1 MPQPDN
7 KREYGSTTQGS
18 QRTVTPQGQKA
29 ANISPISG
37 GAASA
42 APVLQIGQQAQIKQ
56 TGAELFQALG
66 GAFQGISQGIQNYEK
81 MYDMVSKRDY
91 ANFES
96 EYYAEQERVHNDPK
110 LMQDWMESSRYK
122 PNRVTAGSYQR
133 LRAGVYQRDYE
144 AQQQDD
150 VLSMQKFLVD
160 KPLHEQI
167 SYLGGKL
174 DSYEPDSPAYKWIE
188 KTQLEAGSKAATQA
202 RAVTIG
208 SQTLEAKNKNIDLA
222 GQILATD
229 QNAYGDVITTP
240 RFRLALQAKALGLA
254 DIKQNEQGQWVF
266 EMGEGGQQYDLSA
279 LPADL
284 DASLAEGIG
293 QAGIEKGN
301 DYVEGMLSAS
311 ILPKSVFNAGRGAR
325 NQSQVDS
332 MNAFNALPSGESSD
346 LIRGSDNPV
355 STAGSVADMIF
366 NDPSMDDPQK
376 REHLLHVLSTFESG
390 AMSEEAYQQIESVLP
405 DGVTDKR
412 AAAEKMLRD
421 LKAGINAKIH
431 KVTNNQ
437 YNDSI
442 VSLANDL
449 NTATNPQQAREM
461 GITHAM
467 RIGVLPE
474 NSEAM
479 VLGISI
485 GAKGFPTPVAHSLDN
500 IPPGF
505 MPVGFIR
512 PLFDESGMLPKGDV
526 KFTLSDGYIQETLG
540 EVTHLSEKQRELA
553 TKAVERIT
561 DWGAFEAAAQNPNL
575 QIEDARLTRI
585 AGIEGAT
592 VTVETATG
600 EVAISPLDYILR
612 PETAVANLSGAATAL
627 SGQAY
632 NMAMATVAELSGLD
646 PVKQEKEYGV
656 AMMKLQRI
664 SDVYK
669 TGNYGD
675 EVKDPEQRALLSQ
688 GFLVAKIASE
698 TEQDF
703 KDVWQQRANFT
714 DTKIT
719 KAANDFL
726 NPATDNPRRDQA
738 YEALYGSSYAE
749 DMNSEDPETQRQAL
763 YWKNEQI
770 DSLTSNPWLAVS
782 ASNNTFTANQFDYNA
797 HAVPFDPMN
806 TYSLAGRPQSL
817 PIDIMQTLV
826 ETGGWLP
833 EGNEDPVDYLRLTVN
848 QATGSD
854 FSEDEFRKA
863 YTTLSDPTTDGAMH
877 GPVFEAIDE
886 FITDNFD
893 VGKSDT
899 PPSGNRAVNES
910 GEPIRYVKYGINVKI
925 GSEMHS
931 VLKGT
936 NIAIRREIS
945 GNGIPLANRR
955 TSHEV
960 QQETL
965 TTQQDLIIRK
975 EVDNQIKSTFA
986 KAVPFGSGVALKAAT
1001 AGYAARPILHGAAVA
1016 AAETV
1021 VETVDSGKKII
1032 EAVKDNAE
1040 SLIVPGPIMGAY
1052 RGAYGAIKNRI
1063 SDLWNY
1069 YYR

>member
-18 QRTVTPQGQKA
+18 QRTVAPQGQKA
-29 ANISPISG
+29 ADISPVSG

-81 MYDMVSKRDY
+81 MYEMVSKRDY

-96 EYYAEQERVHNDPK
+96 DYYAEQERVHNDPK

-150 VLSMQKFLVD
+150 ILSMQQAMVD

-167 SYLGGKL
+167 SYLGDKL

-188 KTQLEAGSKAATQA
+188 QTQLKAGTTAAAQS
-202 RAVTIG
+202 RAVSIG
-208 SQTLEAKNKNIDLA
+208 SQTLEAKNKNIELA
-222 GQILATD
+222 GQILATNR
-229 QNAYGDVITTP
+229 NAYGDVITTP

-254 DIKQNEQGQWVF
+254 DIKQNEQGQWIF
-266 EMGEGGQQYDLSA
+266 ETLQGQQYDLSA

-301 DYVEGMLSAS
+301 DYVEGMLKAS
-311 ILPKSVFNAGRGAR
+311 ILPASVFNAGGGAR
-325 NQSQVDS
+325 NQNQVDS

-355 STAGSVADMIF
+355 STAGSVSEMVY
-366 NDPSMDDPQK
+366 NDSSMDNPQK
-376 REHLLHVLSTFESG
+376 REYLLNVLATFEAG
-390 AMSEEAYQQIESVLP
+390 AMSDEAYEQIESTLP

-421 LKAGINAKIH
+421 LKDDINAKIY
-431 KVTNNQ
+431 KVTSKQ
-437 YNDSI
+437 YNDNIISF
-442 VSLANDL
+442 ANDL
-449 NTATNPQQAREM
+449 DKATNPNQAR
-461 GITHAM
+461 GVAAGHAM
-467 RIGVLPE
+467 KMGVLPE

-485 GAKGFPTPVAHSLDN
+485 GANGFPTPVATSLDN

-505 MPVGFIR
+505 IPVGFTR

-526 KFTLSDGYIQETLG
+526 QFTMSDGFIQETLG
-540 EVTHLSEKQRELA
+540 NVKYLNEEQQELA
-553 TKAVERIT
+553 AKAVERIT

-575 QIEDARLTRI
+575 QIEDARLARI

-592 VTVETATG
+592 VTVETAQG

-612 PETAVANLSGAATAL
+612 PETAVANLSGTATAL

-632 NMAMATVAELSGLD
+632 NMAMSTVAELSGLD
-646 PVKQEKEYGV
+646 PEKQSKEYGV

-669 TGNYGD
+669 TGNYG
-675 EVKDPEQRALLSQ
+675 EKVKDPEQRAMLSQ

-698 TEQDF
+698 TNQDF
-703 KDVWQQRANFT
+703 SDVWQQRANFT

-726 NPATDNPRRDQA
+726 DPAADNPRRDQA
-738 YEALYGSSYAE
+738 YESLYNSSYTE
-749 DMNSEDPETQRQAL
+749 DMNSEDPEKNRQAL

-782 ASNNTFTANQFDYNA
+782 ASNNTFTADQFDYNS

-806 TYSLAGRPQSL
+806 TYSLPGRPQSL
-817 PIDIMQTLV
+817 TIDVMQTLV
-826 ETGGWLP
+826 ETKGWLP
-833 EGNEDPVDYLRLTVN
+833 EGSEDPVDYLRLLVN
-848 QATGSD
+848 QATDSS
-854 FSEDEFRKA
+854 FSEDEFRNA
-863 YTTLSDPTTDGAMH
+863 YSTLSDPTTDGGMY
-877 GPVFEAIDE
+877 GPVSEAIDR
-886 FITDNFD
+886 FVADNFD

-899 PPSGNRAVNES
+899 PPSGNRTVNEN
-910 GEPIRYVKYGINVKI
+910 GEPIRHVRYPIKVKS
-925 GSEMHS
+925 GSEIHS
-931 VLKGT
+931 VLRNT

-945 GNGIPLANRR
+945 GNGIPLTNRR

-965 TTQQDLIIRK
+965 TSQQDLIVR
-975 EVDNQIKSTFA
+975 
-986 KAVPFGSGVALKAAT
+986 KAVNSQVKDVIAKSVSLGPGVAPGAAT
-1001 AGYAARPILHGAAVA
+1001 AGYLASPILQEAGSL
-1016 AAETV
+1016 AAEAA
-1021 VETVDSGKKII
+1021 VETVDSGRKII

-1040 SLIVPGPIMGAY
+1040 SLIVPGPIMGVY
-1052 RGAYGAIKNRI
+1052 RGTYGAVKNRI
-1063 SDLWNY
+1063 SELWNY